1 MKKRFIATALIAT
14 MVLSMTACGGKDS
27 DTESQGKE
35 TAQKRS
41 GQYELDTDKLVTKL
55 ADYKKFDI
63 QLTQD
68 YAVTDEKINANLDAI
83 LAQASGNYK
92 EVTDRD
98 TIEKGDYVLVDYT
111 GYLDGEAFDRGAAQN
126 QYVYVS
132 DDNGYIPGFT
142 DGLVGAKVGTTVT
155 SDVTFPDPY
164 TNNPDLAGKETQ
176 FEFVIHGIYTMD
188 KLTKDNLTD
197 EIVEKNFKDAYGVST
212 VDELKDYAKNYTQQY
227 MDYQKNSEVVTLVK
241 KYMIDNSTVEVPEE
255 YLELRLNE
263 YIAQFEKKNVT
274 SDYKDLDDY
283 LTKTYNMS
291 LDQAKEEWKSLMTDT
306 IKTELIF
313 EKVAHEEGL
322 KVEDESLKKYI
333 DSSVQNYGFSS
344 EEDLYNS
351 FGNGNTDEGKVYIER
366 LYLINTAIDL
376 VVKNANIKEQA

>member
-92 EVTDRD
+92 EVKDRD

-142 DGLVGAKVGTTVT
+142 DGLVGAKVGSTVT
-155 SDVTFPDPY
+155 SNVTFPDPY

-241 KYMIDNSTVEVPEE
+241 KYMIDHSTVEVPEE

-274 SDYKDLDDY
+274 SD
-283 LTKTYNMS
+283 
-291 LDQAKEEWKSLMTDT
+291 
-306 IKTELIF
+306 
-313 EKVAHEEGL
+313 
-322 KVEDESLKKYI
+322 
-333 DSSVQNYGFSS
+333 
-344 EEDLYNS
+344 
-351 FGNGNTDEGKVYIER
+351 
-366 LYLINTAIDL
+366 
-376 VVKNANIKEQA
+376 